1 MSAVESD
8 DRELPG
14 GGRARSRHY
23 SYDRWLWPLP
33 VGILCRGAAANL
45 GRFGF
50 HLDMVVIETPLEN
63 PSRLARDA
71 AKILGRGKLSRVP
84 RALILAWEKLK
95 ACESLEKTALRVR
108 PKEEKPGL
116 TTRVLELALQKVR
129 QAAAV
134 RTVHK
139 AVQEGIG
146 ELWAVQEKHGRQDP
160 IIIGL
165 VGEIYTVFE
174 PFVNLRLEER
184 LGHLGVEVARTI
196 SLVQWVKD
204 HVFKGSIGL
213 YRTTHLERSAEGF
226 LSGFVGGHGLET
238 IARSNE
244 LANCGAAGVVQ
255 ILPFTCMP
263 EVIAQA
269 ILPDVS
275 RAKELPILSLV
286 VDEHTGEAGFQTRIE
301 AFVDLLS
308 RKRRRRTVGKHKAYL
323 GVDVGSVSTNL
334 VLIDPETDRVLTKLY
349 LRTNGDPIGTVVKGM
364 QKLAEAGEWEVVGV
378 GTTGSGR
385 QLAGVMLGADVVKN
399 EITAHAVAALKHNPK
414 VSTVIE
420 IGGQDSKIIL
430 IRSGVVSDFAM
441 NTICA
446 AGTGSFLDQQ
456 AMRLG
461 IDIRDFGRIALQA
474 RHPVRIAG
482 RCTVFAESDMI
493 HKQQLGHSIPD
504 ILAGLCE
511 AMVRNY
517 LSNVGKGKSIEPAVL
532 FREGWPPIREC
543 GKPWRKP

>member
-1 MSAVESD
+1 MKITFPHMGSLYIPVEALFQ
-8 DRELPG
+8 ELGFEVVVPPPCTKRTLELGSRYSPEIACLPLKVMIGNYLEAAELGADTIAMIG
-14 GGRARSRHY
+14 GCGPCRLGYYAEVQRQ
-23 SYDRWLWPLP
+23 
-33 VGILCRGAAANL
+33 ILADL
-45 GRFGF
+45 GST
-50 HLDMVVIETPLEN
+50 LDMVVIETPLEN

-308 RKRRRRTVGKHKAYL
+308 RKRREAYRGQTQSL
-323 GVDVGSVSTNL
+323 FGS
-334 VLIDPETDRVLTKLY
+334 RC
-349 LRTNGDPIGTVVKGM
+349 GF
-364 QKLAEAGEWEVVGV
+364 
-378 GTTGSGR
+378 
-385 QLAGVMLGADVVKN
+385 
-399 EITAHAVAALKHNPK
+399 
-414 VSTVIE
+414 
-420 IGGQDSKIIL
+420 GQ
-430 IRSGVVSDFAM
+430 
-441 NTICA
+441 
-446 AGTGSFLDQQ
+446 
-456 AMRLG
+456 
-461 IDIRDFGRIALQA
+461 
-474 RHPVRIAG
+474 
-482 RCTVFAESDMI
+482 
-493 HKQQLGHSIPD
+493 
-504 ILAGLCE
+504 
-511 AMVRNY
+511 Y
-517 LSNVGKGKSIEPAVL
+517 
-532 FREGWPPIREC
+532 
-543 GKPWRKP
+543 